1 MAKKTAKG
9 LVAKEVKSAKYW
21 TKQYI
26 ESIHICL
33 EEERFKEALY
43 YAQLLGPLWGQ
54 IEVELEEF
62 LEGQE

>member
-21 TKQYI
+21 SKQYI
-26 ESIHICL
+26 ESIYVCL
-33 EEERFKEALY
+33 EEGNVQEALY
-43 YAQLLGPLWGQ
+43 YAQQLAPVWGQ

-62 LEGQE
+62 FEGQE

>member
-9 LVAKEVKSAKYW
+9 LVAKEVKSAKFW
-21 TKQYI
+21 TKEYI
-26 ESIHICL
+26 ESIYICL
-33 EEERFKEALY
+33 EEGNVKEALY

-62 LEGQE
+62 FEGQE